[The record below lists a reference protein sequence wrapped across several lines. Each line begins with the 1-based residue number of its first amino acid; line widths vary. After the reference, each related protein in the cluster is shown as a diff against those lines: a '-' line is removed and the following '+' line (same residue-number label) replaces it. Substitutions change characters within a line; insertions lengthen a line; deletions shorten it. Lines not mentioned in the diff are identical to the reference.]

1 MRSKRIREIGARL
14 LIICLLVGML
24 LPCATEESHANATDT
39 LTFKIGYY
47 GWSPSDYVEKK
58 TYKVSEIQ
66 ALSSG
71 DMHAYTYYDRNGKRI
86 AIDSAYGATLNTLL
100 DKAGIDKGSINALAF
115 YTTDS
120 GNGAFATFTWQE
132 LVGTDR
138 YYFDDLAAA
147 IGRDG
152 KYVDADAKSRL
163 YSNAE
168 RVDVLLAYQDSWKW
182 YNAGTEGA
190 KPSSSGM
197 QTANRFRL
205 CFGQSNPMDYRTFQ
219 SAKMVETIYVTFS
232 GVPKLT
238 TDESNLKGKVGSTH
252 KVKVTAVAADDTLES
267 KVRQDMK
274 YASSDES
281 VVKVDSDG
289 NLEYVGVG
297 DATITVSSGGA
308 STTIRVHVGKK
319 DVKEKPKKETKPKV
333 ISGTGK
339 GGNGQGQSG
348 SGKGVAQGRSKTP
361 SQSKVVQKSQGSYMY
376 VLSKDAGSNLKQAL
390 RKQAP
395 AEQASMSTHQE
406 KMDSNTEQLKIQKK
420 SNGLRGA
427 TGAIAGIV
435 AIEGTL
441 FGFVHFRRM
450 L

>member
-1 MRSKRIREIGARL
+1 MRFKELRKTGARL
-14 LIICLLVGML
+14 LIICLLVGL
-24 LPCATEESHANATDT
+24 ILPCATQESHANATDT

-66 ALSSG
+66 SLSSG

-152 KYVDADAKSRL
+152 KYVDADAKARL

-205 CFGQSNPMDYRTFQ
+205 CFGQSNPLDYRTFQ

-232 GVPKLT
+232 GTPKLT
-238 TDESNLKGKVGSTH
+238 ADESNLKGKVGSKH
-252 KVKVTAVAADDTLES
+252 KVKVTAVVADDTLES
-267 KVRQDMK
+267 KLRQDMK
-274 YASSDES
+274 YYSSDES
-281 VVKVDSDG
+281 VAKVDADG
-289 NLEYVGVG
+289 NIEYVGEG

-308 STTIRVHVGKK
+308 TTTIQVHVSKK
-319 DVKEKPKKETKPKV
+319 DVKKKPKEEKPQTTT
-333 ISGTGK
+333 SGTGR
-339 GGNGQGQSG
+339 GGNGQGRAG
-348 SGKGVAQGRSKTP
+348 SGKGISQGKSKAP
-361 SQSKVVQKSQGSYMY
+361 SQSKVVQKPKESYVY

-395 AEQASMSTHQE
+395 AEQAAMSTHQE
-406 KMDSNTEQLKIQKK
+406 KMDNDAEQLKVQKK

-427 TGAIAGIV
+427 TGAIAGII
-435 AIEGTL
+435 AMEGSL
-441 FGFVHFRRM
+441 FGFIHFRRM